1 MDIRTGLCPLKKV
14 CAENRFAACNSSFF
28 LRLTFS
34 RASRI
39 MSCVEEYL
47 AITVA
52 AFALGVLILLVDP
65 DE

>member
-1 MDIRTGLCPLKKV
+1 
-14 CAENRFAACNSSFF
+14 
-28 LRLTFS
+28 
-34 RASRI
+34 